1 MQRQHLLSKTGFAVG
16 ILSAAQMTLLAS
28 SSAFGA
34 GFEKNVMWSG
44 KWVGVGGAAVSAVQ
58 GAESLFFNPA
68 GLAMNHQGFEVS
80 GNFSPTWGE
89 FKGPI
94 NTSNT
99 QISSGYNFNPV
110 FGALVDYGIT
120 PQWGIGVGAFVSA
133 GTKADYS
140 SVGNWNALF
149 PAGIS
154 TPIQSDIYV
163 VDYSIGTGYELI
175 PGLRVGAAWRISQV
189 KAGIKTAFTTGTG
202 VATRLNFGS
211 IDDITA
217 TRYNGF
223 RVGAQY
229 TAPENKWG
237 VGVNYRSSIDFTGH
251 GHLTNTD
258 YALAALGG
266 ASTTT
271 TVDSVAV
278 ATALPT
284 QIEVG
289 GNYALTNSVRMF
301 LDYVWTNYS
310 HDQAIAI
317 TGGSLPNSSTVPD
330 VQQGWKNMSNVR
342 IAAECTALQDWTFRA
357 GYVYTSQ
364 VTPESYARATFTAP
378 GHGNT
383 ITVGAGHKFMSD
395 ALSLDA
401 ALERSWTSG
410 STDATSQPTGSTATP
425 YYYGD
430 YFAADWALHLGATF
444 RL

>member
-44 KWVGVGGAAVSAVQ
+44 KWVGVGGAAVSKVQ

-68 GLAMNHQGFEVS
+68 GLAMDHQGFEVS

-94 NTSNT
+94 NANNQQLST
-99 QISSGYNFNPV
+99 GYNFSPV

-133 GTKADYS
+133 GTKADYDN
-140 SVGNWNALF
+140 VGFPGAL
-149 PAGIS
+149 PATQIH
-154 TPIQSDIYV
+154 SDIYV
-163 VDYSIGTGYELI
+163 VDYSIGTGYEII
-175 PGLRVGAAWRISQV
+175 PGLKLGAAWRISHV
-189 KAGIKTAFTTGTG
+189 KAGIKTVNPPAAGANYTY
-202 VATRLNFGS
+202 ASL
-211 IDDITA
+211 DDIGA
-217 TRYNGF
+217 TKYNGF

-229 TAPENKWG
+229 TASDKKWG
-237 VGVNYRSSIDFTGH
+237 LGANYRSNVDFSGH
-251 GHLTNTD
+251 GTLTGTVYN
-258 YALAALGG
+258 ALTG
-266 ASTTT
+266 A
-271 TVDSVAV
+271 TVAQVPATQVAV
-278 ATALPT
+278 ASALPS

-289 GNYALTNSVRMF
+289 GNYAVVDNVRMF

-310 HDQAIAI
+310 HNQ
-317 TGGSLPNSSTVPD
+317 TLSVLGGQDIQL
-330 VQQGWKNMSNVR
+330 GWKNMSNVR
-342 IAAECTALQDWTFRA
+342 IAAECTAIQDWAFRA

-383 ITVGAGHKFMSD
+383 ITVGAGRSLMDNK
-395 ALSLDA
+395 LSIDG

-410 STDATSQPTGSTATP
+410 STDATSQPAGSATAP

>member
-1 MQRQHLLSKTGFAVG
+1 MQKHLFSKTGFATG
-16 ILSAAQMTLLAS
+16 ILSAALIS

-58 GAESLFFNPA
+58 GAESLFFNPG
-68 GLAMNHQGFEVS
+68 GLAMGHQGFEIS

-94 NTSNT
+94 NAANQQLST
-99 QISSGYNFNPV
+99 GYKFSPV

-133 GTKADYS
+133 GTKADYDD
-140 SVGNWNALF
+140 VGFPGAL
-149 PAGIS
+149 PAGTIH
-154 TPIQSDIYV
+154 SDIYV
-163 VDYSIGTGYELI
+163 VDYSIGTGYEIL
-175 PGLRVGAAWRISQV
+175 PGLKLGAAWRISQV
-189 KAGIKTAFTTGTG
+189 KAGLKTVSPAGG
-202 VATRLNFGS
+202 ANFAYVN

-217 TRYNGF
+217 TKYNGF

-229 TAPENKWG
+229 TASDKKWG
-237 VGVNYRSSIDFTGH
+237 LGVNYRSNVDFTGT
-251 GHLTNTD
+251 GSFTGQVYSATTGALVTN
-258 YALAALGG
+258 LP
-266 ASTTT
+266 ASN
-271 TVDSVAV
+271 VRVSS
-278 ATALPT
+278 ALPT

-289 GNYALTNSVRMF
+289 GNYAVVDNVRLF

-310 HDQAIAI
+310 HNQELIIDGLANGNIP
-317 TGGSLPNSSTVPD
+317 L
-330 VQQGWKNMSNVR
+330 GWKNMSNIR
-342 IAAECTALQDWTFRA
+342 FAAECTAIQDWAFRA

-383 ITVGAGHKFMSD
+383 ITVGAGHTLMNN
-395 ALSLDA
+395 ALELNGA
-401 ALERSWTSG
+401 VERSWTSG
-410 STDATSQPTGSTATP
+410 TTTAADQQ
-425 YYYGD
+425 YYGD
-430 YFAADWALHLGATF
+430 YFAADWALHLGATL